1 MGTGFRPHIDIWNL
15 DLNPCVSCPSGDPD
29 ETSLFLFALARSETW
44 WPNHRMAS
52 DPKPREDVWRAG
64 REHHDFFLNFCL
76 LKIIFMRWSCL
87 NFIFS
92 SDRFGHVAHI
102 CTILNCEVFFNFN
115 LLQNHIFEIIW
126 HKIYFECWPFWS
138 RQTYWRDIEMGTS
151 WRDSLT
157 PWHTST
163 RLLTDVAL
171 RGPIRVRAGGTT
183 SHVRV
188 GGTMK
193 WVSEKSP
200 R

>member
-1 MGTGFRPHIDIWNL
+1 LHDIEL
-15 DLNPCVSCPSGDPD
+15 
-29 ETSLFLFALARSETW
+29 RS
-44 WPNHRMAS
+44 
-52 DPKPREDVWRAG
+52 
-64 REHHDFFLNFCL
+64 FFSILTFY
-76 LKIIFMRWSCL
+76 KIIFLKSSGT
-87 NFIFS
+87 NFIS
-92 SDRFGHVAHI
+92 SADPFGHVKHI
-102 CTILNCEVFFNFN
+102 GAILKWEHLGVT
-115 LLQNHIFEIIW
+115 H
-126 HKIYFECWPFWS
+126 
-138 RQTYWRDIEMGTS
+138 
-151 WRDSLT
+151 SLT